1 MTWMT
6 ENFHRHK
13 PKVSN
18 DLSICWPRENQSLS
32 FADLPVATLLL
43 GAGVSS
49 SFSYFIIDS
58 CRSIISVKYVSITE
72 DGYCNEEM
80 GKTAGDYHMS
90 VQLDPY

>member
-1 MTWMT
+1 MT

-13 PKVSN
+13 PQGFKRSKYLLAKRESKPVLCW
-18 DLSICWPRENQSLS
+18 LS
-32 FADLPVATLLL
+32 VATLLL
-43 GAGVSS
+43 EAGVSS